1 MPDYESWEKRD
12 PFEVAARRE
21 AVAQRKERECGLCIH
36 KRMQIDSKGRED
48 GYRCVFQKRIYGRKC
63 ELFKKEIS

>member
-1 MPDYESWEKRD
+1 MADYEQWERGD

-21 AVAQRKERECGLCIH
+21 AVAQRKHRECGECIH
-36 KRMQIDSKGRED
+36 KRMQYDSLGRED

-63 ELFKKEIS
+63 ELFKRELS